1 MISEEI
7 LVKEFIRVVNHYYP
21 RVGELLDDCYVKV
34 ITCYWGRPSK
44 RLQYI
49 GIYCSDEQ
57 IPYVQVQKDVLREVA
72 DNMGLVQVV
81 FLNATRLLR
90 DPSSKI
96 KHGDPRLWLDLQW
109 VTTT

>member
-1 MISEEI
+1 MISEET

-49 GIYCSDEQ
+49 GIYCSNEQ
-57 IPYVQVQKDVLREVA
+57 MPYVQVQK
-72 DNMGLVQVV
+72 M
-81 FLNATRLLR
+81 
-90 DPSSKI
+90 SSEK
-96 KHGDPRLWLDLQW
+96 LQTIW
-109 VTTT
+109 VSFRWSF